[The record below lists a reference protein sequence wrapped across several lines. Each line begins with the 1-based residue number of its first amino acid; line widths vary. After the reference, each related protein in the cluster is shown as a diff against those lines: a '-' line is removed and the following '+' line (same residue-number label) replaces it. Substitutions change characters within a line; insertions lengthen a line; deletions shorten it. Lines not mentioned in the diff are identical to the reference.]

1 MNSKWGTESLLCPGA
16 QQGFYS
22 HHLTYSSEVYEDSK
36 FSTSLSTLTIV
47 SPLKIIFILI
57 QMTWY
62 LTVITIC
69 HFPSKEWCWEF
80 FLVHIGHLYIFWWS
94 VFQILCL
101 FLIGVICFFWRR
113 QWHPTLVLLPGKIPR
128 MEEPGRLQSMG
139 SLRVGHDWVTSL
151 SLFTFMHWRRRW
163 QTTPVFL
170 SGESQGQGSLVGCHL
185 RGRTE
190 SDITELT

>member
-1 MNSKWGTESLLCPGA
+1 MNSKCGTERLLCPGA

-22 HHLTYSSEVYEDSK
+22 YHLTYSSEVYEDSK
-36 FSTSLSTLTIV
+36 FLTSLPTLTIV
-47 SPLKIIFILI
+47 SLLKIIFILI

-80 FLVHIGHLYIFWWS
+80 FFVHIGHLYIFWWS

-113 QWHPTLVLLPGKIPR
+113 QWQPTLVLLPGK
-128 MEEPGRLQSMG
+128 
-139 SLRVGHDWVTSL
+139 
-151 SLFTFMHWRRRW
+151 
-163 QTTPVFL
+163 
-170 SGESQGQGSLVGCHL
+170 SQGWRSLVGCSPWGHWGSDTTEWLHFHFSLSCIGEGNGVPL
-185 RGRTE
+185 RCSCLENPRDGGAWWAA
-190 SDITELT
+190 I